1 MELNLSKQDE
11 AFRDEVRNFI
21 SANYPAEMRVPNP
34 ETDLTKEQ
42 SLLWHRI
49 LYRKG
54 WIAPLWP
61 KEYGGPGWT
70 ITQRYIFE
78 QETSRAGTLPPLP
91 FGVTMVGPVIYTFG
105 NDAQK
110 KRFLPRILSG
120 DDWWSQGYSEPGAGS
135 DLASLRTKAVRDGD
149 HYIINGHKTW
159 TTLAQPRRIV
169 GGKLGA
175 GDARAANAA

>member
-21 SANYPAEMRVPNP
+21 AANYPAEMRVPNP

-78 QETSRAGTLPPLP
+78 RETSRAGTLPPLA
-91 FGVTMVGPVIYTFG
+91 FGVTMFGPLIYTFG

-110 KRFLPRILSG
+110 KRFLPPQRSSSKACACRPRIYWGKKARRPWRWNVAGNGRSPLNALRRSALS
-120 DDWWSQGYSEPGAGS
+120 
-135 DLASLRTKAVRDGD
+135 
-149 HYIINGHKTW
+149 
-159 TTLAQPRRIV
+159 
-169 GGKLGA
+169 
-175 GDARAANAA
+175 AN